1 MKIKQPNECVCS
13 TCIGEYD
20 APNGE
25 YGGMRCICPCH
36 RADRPPIRPLK
47 TVKTTSMPC
56 PYCKSGLLW
65 SEERGT
71 HCDGCDEFNHEGHDD
86 IKNRKTMEE
95 ILNSFHML
103 VGTVLLFNRESK
115 YFDYSGMVTAALL
128 NFDAENDHIIAI
140 TGKNG
145 WFTFHK
151 TTESLKDM
159 FNHCD
164 AFIGKDLESSFLL
177 KAT

>member
-1 MKIKQPNECVCS
+1 MKEHEDN
-13 TCIGEYD
+13 
-20 APNGE
+20 
-25 YGGMRCICPCH
+25 
-36 RADRPPIRPLK
+36 K

-128 NFDAENDHIIAI
+128 NFDAENDHILAI

-151 TTESLKDM
+151 TTDDLKDM

-164 AFIGKDLESSFLL
+164 AFVGKDLESSFLL
-177 KAT
+177 QAT

>member
-1 MKIKQPNECVCS
+1 MKEHEDN
-13 TCIGEYD
+13 
-20 APNGE
+20 
-25 YGGMRCICPCH
+25 
-36 RADRPPIRPLK
+36 K

-56 PYCKSGLLW
+56 PYCNSGLLW

-95 ILNSFHML
+95 ILNSFDKL
-103 VGTVLLFNRESK
+103 VGTVLL
-115 YFDYSGMVTAALL
+115 LL
-128 NFDAENDHIIAI
+128 NFDAENDHILAI

-145 WFTFHK
+145 WFTFHR
-151 TTESLKDM
+151 TTEDLKDM

-164 AFIGKDLESSFLL
+164 AFVGKDLESSFLL
-177 KAT
+177 EAT